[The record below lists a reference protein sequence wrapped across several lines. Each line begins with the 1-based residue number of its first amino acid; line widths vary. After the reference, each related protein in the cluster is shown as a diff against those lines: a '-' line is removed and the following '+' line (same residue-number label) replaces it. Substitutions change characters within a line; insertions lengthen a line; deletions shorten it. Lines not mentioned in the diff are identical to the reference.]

1 MGAIELLR
9 KAKRLDPLDPEAP
22 LFLSKCLSDRVFEPQ
37 LFGTNAAKKL
47 AQQAVNLSRRV
58 MHKNPDLPLA
68 HVAYA
73 TNCGRL
79 TMFCDNKERVRIAG
93 DVRASALRALQLQP
107 GDDLALHVL
116 GRWEMEM
123 AGLGA
128 VTRAFAKMLYGDLGN
143 GCNHRAATCFRDA
156 AAAQPAKLIHK
167 VCLAKCLL
175 KTGQREEAKA
185 QLLIAMRLKVDDV
198 NALCERKD
206 GVELLRKVRVRT
218 LARSLFPWLRSLHA
232 RTHGVLWECAATE
245 PRDIE
250 LFAEATVWV
259 AWLRRPCVWWWGWAC
274 STSASRRW
282 PRRRRWTRRTSP
294 PCRRARTRRC
304 RRRRTHTWRR

>member
-1 MGAIELLR
+1 LNTVGAIELLR
-9 KAKRLDPLDPEAP
+9 KAKRLDPLDPETP

-93 DVRASALRALQLQP
+93 DVRASALRALELQP

-185 QLLIAMRLKVDDV
+185 QLLMAMRLKVDDV

-206 GVELLRKVRVRT
+206 GVELLRKVRVSTRW
-218 LARSLFPWLRSLHA
+218 LCWLRSLH
-232 RTHGVLWECAATE
+232 VC
-245 PRDIE
+245 
-250 LFAEATVWV
+250 TVWV
-259 AWLRRPCVWWWGWAC
+259 ACLRRHGRHAGCVWWWGLAS

-282 PRRRRWTRRTSP
+282 PRRRHWTRRTTP
-294 PCRRARTRRC
+294 RC
-304 RRRRTHTWRR
+304 